1 MSVFSQAPYEKSETT
16 LCFLSVTF
24 ADKIQAPLMELQWG
38 GIRNETSYTA
48 HMYIFLPELLLFL
61 I

>member
-24 ADKIQAPLMELQWG
+24 ADKIQAPLMDLQWG
-38 GIRNETSYTA
+38 GASEMKHRILLNRFINEV
-48 HMYIFLPELLLFL
+48 
-61 I
+61 

>member
-38 GIRNETSYTA
+38 GIRNELLYTVKVVTIA
-48 HMYIFLPELLLFL
+48 LLSLT
-61 I
+61 

>member
-38 GIRNETSYTA
+38 ASEMKHRI
-48 HMYIFLPELLLFL
+48 LLNDNFSH
-61 I
+61 

>member
-24 ADKIQAPLMELQWG
+24 ADKIEAPLMELQWG
-38 GIRNETSYTA
+38 GIRTETSYTDNN
-48 HMYIFLPELLLFL
+48 IK